1 MMSGRCRISTEQRRA
16 IVMPQGFAAAMACI
30 SDGVVLWWHHSTMPW
45 LRNGFMLRWHSAV
58 VLRHYSIAMLW
69 WLTELMLMMLVV
81 VLLPVTRL
89 DHDRSG
95 RFYGRYLKPAN
106 TLLALSEVQVVAWP
120 DTCPL
125 SERV

>member
-1 MMSGRCRISTEQRRA
+1 
-16 IVMPQGFAAAMACI
+16 
-30 SDGVVLWWHHSTMPW
+30 MPW

-58 VLRHYSIAMLW
+58 VLRHHSIAMLW

-81 VLLPVTRL
+81 VLPVMRL

-106 TLLALSEVQVVAWP
+106 TLLALSEVQAVAWP